1 MATWPA
7 DAAASTQ
14 PSVIRSVLWA
24 VLVGGVTLLTLASWA
39 RANSLGDEPAGGQ
52 WKAKGAASSA
62 SVSHAGATR
71 VSSVASS
78 STTPSRSSSGGSL
91 KWRPAYVPQL
101 ANHTASN
108 DQVSEQPAPQAIQ
121 PVQFTAEAPTA
132 APQTP
137 TVAAQTPTVAPPKLQ
152 WSSKGQP
159 TPAQPA
165 STVKVPEP
173 ANKAPGLNGNLQNVD
188 PVPEPFERRLF
199 GNDRPL
205 GGETQNDNRR
215 RPDEP
220 RGRGYRSTD
229 GQTANADQCG
239 PGGRCRDLNV
249 PTVDC
254 EDEHVT
260 FRGICALTPRVSPE
274 PGSFPCEVQLVGHF
288 EPRCW
293 DDTLYTWKASNLCSK
308 PLYFEEPR
316 VERYGHSLAPGV
328 QPLFSAAHFFTS
340 VAILPYKMGMQ
351 LPNECVYT
359 LGYYRPGNCIP
370 MHIPGFPIS
379 PRGAVFQAGFVSG
392 LFLVH

>member
-1 MATWPA
+1 MNSATTA
-7 DAAASTQ
+7 
-14 PSVIRSVLWA
+14 RSN
-24 VLVGGVTLLTLASWA
+24 T
-39 RANSLGDEPAGGQ
+39 
-52 WKAKGAASSA
+52 GA
-62 SVSHAGATR
+62 
-71 VSSVASS
+71 
-78 STTPSRSSSGGSL
+78 SL

-101 ANHTASN
+101 AKGAPSH
-108 DQVSEQPAPQAIQ
+108 DQLSDEPATNAVQ
-121 PVQFTAEAPTA
+121 PVQFTAEPTPAPPRVSAEPAT
-132 APQTP
+132 Q
-137 TVAAQTPTVAPPKLQ
+137 PTVAPPKLQ

-159 TPAQPA
+159 LPTQPA
-165 STVKVPEP
+165 VAAKVPEP
-173 ANKAPGLNGNLQNVD
+173 ANKAPGLNDNPQNVD
-188 PVPEPFERRLF
+188 PAPESFERRLF
-199 GNDRPL
+199 GFDRPP
-205 GGETQNDNRR
+205 GETPNDNRR

-229 GQTANADQCG
+229 SQTADTDQCG

-254 EDEHVT
+254 EDEHIT
-260 FRGICALTPRVSPE
+260 FRGICALTPRVVPE

-316 VERYGHSLAPGV
+316 VERYGHSLAPGI

-340 VAILPYKMGMQ
+340 AAILPYKMGMQ
-351 LPNECVYT
+351 LPNECVYS

-370 MHIPGFPIS
+370 MHIPSFPIS
-379 PRGAVFQAGFVSG
+379 ARGAVFQAGFVSG